1 MDLSNRTERQASSVQ
16 QTTSNMGELT
26 EMVRRNAEQARQANG
41 MAASA
46 ADAAREGGDVVGR
59 AVRAMSEI
67 DRASK
72 EISDII
78 GVVDEIAFQTN
89 LLALNAS
96 VEAAR
101 AGEQGRGFAV
111 VAGEVRNLAQRSA
124 GAARQI
130 KELINA
136 SVTRVNEGSEL
147 VRASGDTLER
157 IVSSVSA
164 VSTIISGIA
173 DDSDAQYDGI
183 QRISATLMEID
194 EGTQQNAAMVEE
206 VASASASMD
215 DQATSLRDQ
224 VGMFRTQR

>member
-1 MDLSNRTERQASSVQ
+1 
-16 QTTSNMGELT
+16 MGELT